1 MRTKDS
7 SFFFFILLVFLLSSC
22 GIEDYYFL
30 YSVPQGNIQVTLNNR
45 AIIQLPSLSAE
56 YYYFTNFTIF
66 YRLYISGSQE
76 SGAIQTSP
84 ASLSSINSYLSS
96 DYLAIEP
103 YTKSDTTVSAT
114 TGSLFKGRNFY
125 KLELENANIDDIL
138 SSEVM
143 GQTLI
148 IDFPVT
154 GVRPF
159 LSIGGSSRTLYRS
172 TGEGSFNPVPNR
184 YFLNTSE
191 LNSSSNVSSTVNA
204 DVANKNDISGSRFTY
219 AAMYI
224 VVTGIDSNFTP
235 IYSAPTFINIFAL
248 PNP

>member
-1 MRTKDS
+1 MKRNAF
-7 SFFFFILLVFLLSSC
+7 SFFFFILALLISSC

-45 AIIQLPSLSAE
+45 ATIQLPSLSAD

-76 SGAIQTSP
+76 SGTIQTSQ
-84 ASLSSINSYLSS
+84 ASLGSINPYLSS
-96 DYLAIEP
+96 DYFAIEP

-125 KLELENANIDDIL
+125 TLELETANIDDVL
-138 SSEVM
+138 SSDVM

-159 LSIGGSSRTLYRS
+159 LSIGGFSYTLYRS

-204 DVANKNDISGSRFTY
+204 DVANRTGISGSRFTY

-235 IYSAPTFINIFAL
+235 IYSAPTFIGIFAL